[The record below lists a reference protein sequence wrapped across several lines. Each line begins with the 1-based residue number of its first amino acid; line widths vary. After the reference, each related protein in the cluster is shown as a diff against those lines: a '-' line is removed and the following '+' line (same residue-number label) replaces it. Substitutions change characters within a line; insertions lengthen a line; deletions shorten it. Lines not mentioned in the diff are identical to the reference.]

1 LCLSPSP
8 VYGSLAGKVQLA
20 VPSPYPVKA
29 GEKLTLQII
38 LANTGT
44 EKWMPGEYSLRAE
57 VYDAQKNYL
66 TKTDF
71 MKGSVEVE
79 SGGTVSLYLPFLVP
93 STYSGTYFWRIFLTY
108 LKETILISDY
118 YDFSVMPIAIVPE
131 APFPFKIGGN
141 LVTSY
146 ENSSREEWKDYTG
159 NVSLNLIGRFFDR
172 AFSLNV
178 YTYHTADDEFD
189 LDTLLFNYYGPLFTL
204 SAGDIMPSFSSL
216 SLYGLGALGGSIVTE
231 GRRFSTGLVIA
242 RSEEAVKGSASTDGT
257 FSRYVYGL
265 QEKVDW
271 PKNFTMNASYVF
283 SDDNEKSLDE
293 EKEEWGPS
301 LTPVQNGVVGVG
313 IDWESD
319 GGIEL
324 GGEYAYSDYWEDTKN
339 SPNNKVSDYGLKFQS
354 SIERRKFSFGAI
366 YERIEPDF
374 FSLASPEVTN
384 DRAGYELTT
393 AYEGLGFASLSL
405 EFNEYKDNLARDPSQ
420 VTSTQSIFT
429 GAVDF
434 DMGNLPDMSFG
445 YSLNQMLGDPRS
457 ALENNTQT
465 FSLGISKSLAR
476 LSFSWS
482 GQLSDFRDKTA
493 SSHDLTTLMGSLSL
507 TTALGQSLSV
517 TSGVTLTRM
526 KDLDDKSTD
535 SSQSYSLS
543 VNWGV
548 IPRRLTISSWGTLVV
563 ARSNDVVAPAD
574 NITTDAS
581 LEFSY
586 SFRTGLTLT
595 LGYELDL
602 YRDDEDSSNNYEG
615 HGFIT
620 RLSCSF

>member
-1 LCLSPSP
+1 
-8 VYGSLAGKVQLA
+8 
-20 VPSPYPVKA
+20 
-29 GEKLTLQII
+29 
-38 LANTGT
+38 
-44 EKWMPGEYSLRAE
+44 
-57 VYDAQKNYL
+57 
-66 TKTDF
+66 
-71 MKGSVEVE
+71 
-79 SGGTVSLYLPFLVP
+79 
-93 STYSGTYFWRIFLTY
+93 
-108 LKETILISDY
+108 
-118 YDFSVMPIAIVPE
+118 
-131 APFPFKIGGN
+131 
-141 LVTSY
+141 
-146 ENSSREEWKDYTG
+146 
-159 NVSLNLIGRFFDR
+159 
-172 AFSLNV
+172 
-178 YTYHTADDEFD
+178 
-189 LDTLLFNYYGPLFTL
+189 
-204 SAGDIMPSFSSL
+204 
-216 SLYGLGALGGSIVTE
+216 
-231 GRRFSTGLVIA
+231 LVIA
-242 RSEEAVKGSASTDGT
+242 RSEEAVKGSSSTNGT
-257 FSRYVYGL
+257 FSRYIYGL
-265 QEKVDW
+265 QEKVKW

-293 EKEEWGPS
+293 GKEEWGPS

-313 IDWESD
+313 IDWESG

-324 GGEYAYSDYWEDTKN
+324 GGEYAYSDYWEDTKA
-339 SPNNKVSDYGLKFQS
+339 SPNNKVPDYGLKFQS
-354 SIERRKFSFGAI
+354 SLERGKFSLGAI

-393 AYEGLGFASLSL
+393 AYGGLGFSNLSL
-405 EFNEYKDNLARDPSQ
+405 EFSEYKDNLARDPAQ

-429 GAVDF
+429 GVADF
-434 DMGNLPDMSFG
+434 AMGNLPDMSFG
-445 YSLNQMLGDPRS
+445 YSLNQMLGDLRS

-465 FSLGISKSLAR
+465 FSLGISQSLAK

-507 TTALGQSLSV
+507 TTRLVQSLSL

-526 KDLDDKSTD
+526 KDLDDKSID
-535 SSQSYSLS
+535 NSQSYSLS

-548 IPRRLTISSWGTLVV
+548 IPQRLTISSWGTLVV
-563 ARSNDVVAPAD
+563 ARSNDVVTPAD

-581 LEFSY
+581 VEFSY
-586 SFRTGLTLT
+586 NFRTGLTLT